1 MKNRKI
7 YDWFLF
13 GLFVANICVSIPLGN
28 VSLILGWSCA
38 ALVQLRICL
47 TK

>member
-1 MKNRKI
+1 MENMKI

-13 GLFVANICVSIPLGN
+13 AIFVANVCVSIPIGFAPN
-28 VSLILGWSCA
+28 IIGWYCA